1 MKNLLRFFRS
11 ARNRRKNSR
20 IPGLFES
27 MKIFN
32 EIGEGKIPW
41 AMVGV
46 PRPILAPCF
55 VRFARVN

>member
-1 MKNLLRFFRS
+1 MKAFFSFFRS
-11 ARNRRKNSR
+11 ARNRRRHSR

-27 MKIFN
+27 MKSFN

-55 VRFARVN
+55 VRFAR